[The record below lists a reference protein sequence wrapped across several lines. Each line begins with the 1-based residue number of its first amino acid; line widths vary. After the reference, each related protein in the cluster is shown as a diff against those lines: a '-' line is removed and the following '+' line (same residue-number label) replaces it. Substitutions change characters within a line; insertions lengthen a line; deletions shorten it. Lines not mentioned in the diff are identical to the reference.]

1 MSVQIDSA
9 FMTIYIRKD
18 VIIIM
23 IKLIKESNKDVFNF
37 YDLKNADALRDE
49 FVDML
54 MDFDKRPNE
63 YQTDVYLYVNED
75 GTGELYEFPNVGGN
89 SWLDDDHYT
98 LYSDKQHY
106 EDVLDWYQDEYEIAE
121 ALGKTEDEL
130 KEEALVALD
139 LQDDYSID
147 EIGYKEVIEY
157 VKTNEE
163 YMDLLFD
170 AYDDVIDG
178 MLSEYEDKADEIID
192 YFNQME
198 RESY

>member
-1 MSVQIDSA
+1 M
-9 FMTIYIRKD
+9 F
-18 VIIIM
+18 
-23 IKLIKESNKDVFNF
+23 FNF

-54 MDFDKRPNE
+54 MNFDKRPNE

-75 GTGELYEFPNVGGN
+75 DTGELYEFINVGGN

-106 EDVLDWYQDEYEIAE
+106 EDVLDWYQDEYEIAD

-147 EIGYKEVIEY
+147 EIGYTDVMKY
-157 VKTNEE
+157 VETNEE
-163 YMDLLFD
+163 YMDILYD

-178 MLSEYEDKADEIID
+178 MRSEYEDKADDIID

-198 RESY
+198 RERILLKKYF

>member
-1 MSVQIDSA
+1 ML
-9 FMTIYIRKD
+9 
-18 VIIIM
+18 
-23 IKLIKESNKDVFNF
+23 KLIKESNKDVFNF

-54 MDFDKRPNE
+54 MNFDKRLNE

-75 GTGELYEFPNVGGN
+75 GTGELYEFTNVGGN

-139 LQDDYSID
+139 LQDDYWID
-147 EIGYKEVIEY
+147 EIGYKEVKEY
-157 VKTNEE
+157 VETNEE
-163 YMDLLFD
+163 YMDILYD
-170 AYDDVIDG
+170 VYDDAIDD
-178 MLSEYEDKADEIID
+178 MWSDYEEKADAIID

-198 RESY
+198 RETY

>member
-1 MSVQIDSA
+1 
-9 FMTIYIRKD
+9 
-18 VIIIM
+18 M
-23 IKLIKESNKDVFNF
+23 IKLIKESNKDAFNF

-54 MDFDKRPNE
+54 INFDKRPNE

-106 EDVLDWYQDEYEIAE
+106 EGSDIFDFFNEDYLIAG
-121 ALGKTEDEL
+121 ALGKDVDEL

-139 LQDDYSID
+139 MQDDYWID
-147 EIGYKEVIEY
+147 EIGFSEIKEY
-157 VKTNEE
+157 VESQEE
-163 YMDLLFD
+163 YMDILYD
-170 AYDDVIDG
+170 AYDDTIDD
-178 MLSEYEDKADEIID
+178 MYPDYAEKADDIID
-192 YFNQME
+192 YFNQMQ
-198 RESY
+198 RETY